1 MKLKTI
7 KLCAQAN
14 KDIDDSNE
22 ISNQIQSITEH
33 LQKLKLTKNVTQQE
47 WHILHITAVH
57 ILQQCLL

>member
-33 LQKLKLTKNVTQQE
+33 LQKLKLTKNV
-47 WHILHITAVH
+47 
-57 ILQQCLL
+57 LQQKQKFIILNT